1 LVFCK
6 AKNKFLKTKNKI
18 VFIDSK
24 ISGYIS
30 KLSQVLLGKRM
41 IIAKSQKDLDRMRE
55 VGELIAEVR
64 EYLRGMITPGITTLE
79 LNAVAEKMMRERGA
93 TPTFIGY
100 KPHGMVP
107 FPFAICASVNE
118 QIVHGFSNDIPLK
131 NGDIIS
137 LDMAATYNGFVG
149 DTAFTAPVGEITDEL
164 KQLIRVTEE
173 CLELAIEQCY
183 PNKRVGDIG
192 WAVQSHA
199 EKYGYGI
206 VRDYTGHGIGRA
218 MHESP
223 QIANCG
229 RQGTREKIRSGYC
242 FALEPML
249 NLGTHETRT
258 LDDKWTVVTKDGKP
272 SAHAEHSI
280 AITAEGPEI
289 LTLTKEQKATL
300 KNGKQERVAA

>member
-1 LVFCK
+1 M
-6 AKNKFLKTKNKI
+6 N
-18 VFIDSK
+18 SK
-24 ISGYIS
+24 IGSFFS
-30 KLSQVLLGKRM
+30 KVSQVLLGKRM

-64 EYLRGMITPGITTLE
+64 ENLRGMVEIGITSLE
-79 LNAVAEKMMRERGA
+79 LDAAAEKMIRGFGA
-93 TPTFIGY
+93 IPTFIGY
-100 KPHGMVP
+100 HG
-107 FPFAICASVNE
+107 FPFSICASVND

-173 CLELAIEQCY
+173 TLELAIEQCY
-183 PNKRVGDIG
+183 PGKRVGDIG
-192 WAVQSHA
+192 HAIQQHA

-218 MHESP
+218 MHEAP
-223 QIANCG
+223 QIANYG
-229 RQGTREKIRSGYC
+229 RAGTREKIRAGYC
-242 FALEPML
+242 FAIEPML

-258 LDDKWTVVTKDGKP
+258 LADKWTVVTKDGKP

-289 LTLTKEQKATL
+289 LTLTKAQKAAL
-300 KNGKQERVAA
+300 KNGRKETVAA

>member
-1 LVFCK
+1 M
-6 AKNKFLKTKNKI
+6 
-18 VFIDSK
+18 FIDSK
-24 ISGYIS
+24 IGGI
-30 KLSQVLLGKRM
+30 LSSLSRVLFDKKM

-64 EYLRGMITPGITTLE
+64 ENLRGRVEIGITSLE
-79 LNAVAEKMMRERGA
+79 LNAAADKMIRDLGA

-100 KPHGMVP
+100 HG
-107 FPFAICASVNE
+107 FPYAICSSVNE

-149 DTAFTAPVGEITDEL
+149 DTAFTAPVGEITDDL

-173 CLELAIEQCY
+173 CLDLAIEQCY
-183 PNKRVGDIG
+183 PNKRVGDIS
-192 WAVQSHA
+192 WAIQQHA

-223 QIANCG
+223 QIANYG
-229 RQGTREKIRSGYC
+229 RSGTKEKIRAGYC
-242 FALEPML
+242 FAIEPML
-249 NLGTHETRT
+249 NLGTQETRT

-289 LTLTKEQKATL
+289 LTLTKTQKAAL
-300 KNGKQERVAA
+300 KNDNRERFAA